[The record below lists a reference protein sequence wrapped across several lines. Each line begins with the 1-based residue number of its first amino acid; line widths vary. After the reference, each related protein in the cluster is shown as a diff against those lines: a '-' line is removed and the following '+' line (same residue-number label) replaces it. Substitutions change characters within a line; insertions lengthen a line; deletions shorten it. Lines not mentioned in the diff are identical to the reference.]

1 MVTDELYRPYKSDK
15 LALFQNKLSPTA
27 KLPYYGIS
35 MPNLRGL
42 ARGIDCS
49 DIEIK
54 WHEDVILCGL
64 ALGLE
69 KTAFSC
75 KIDKLNKILPYLSS
89 WDHTDSIVTAFKPR
103 PDEKRQLVEYFSSL
117 TRSDETFIRRLGIV
131 WLMANRNN
139 IDYEEALKTIIK
151 ADNGDDYYVMMAVS
165 WALSFYALDG
175 RDISQEL
182 EKVSETTKT
191 KTLQKLR
198 ESKRTNKNLSIEI
211 VRDRKTN

>member
-1 MVTDELYRPYKSDK
+1 M
-15 LALFQNKLSPTA
+15 
-27 KLPYYGIS
+27 
-35 MPNLRGL
+35 
-42 ARGIDCS
+42 
-49 DIEIK
+49 
-54 WHEDVILCGL
+54 
-64 ALGLE
+64 
-69 KTAFSC
+69 
-75 KIDKLNKILPYLSS
+75 
-89 WDHTDSIVTAFKPR
+89 
-103 PDEKRQLVEYFSSL
+103 VEYFSSL

-175 RDISQEL
+175 RDISKEL